1 MSDQQASL
9 AALLGKKKVVDVH
22 FIVEATDTNWLPS
35 DVLQGFE
42 YKGPG
47 RCLAAS
53 CEVVKE

>member
-1 MSDQQASL
+1 MGDQQASL
-9 AALLGKKKVVDVH
+9 AATPKKKVVDVH

-47 RCLAAS
+47 QCLAAS